1 MKVVIKLALSS
12 NFYSR
17 DDFLV
22 AGAILSDSLSRS
34 GVNPNFN
41 CASPTDCRSLAGRVN
56 FRCLTILVIKSTEI
70 CLSGRSIS

>member
-1 MKVVIKLALSS
+1 MVIKLALSS

-41 CASPTDCRSLAGRVN
+41 CASPTDCR
-56 FRCLTILVIKSTEI
+56 
-70 CLSGRSIS
+70 RSCKFSMLNDIDNKEY